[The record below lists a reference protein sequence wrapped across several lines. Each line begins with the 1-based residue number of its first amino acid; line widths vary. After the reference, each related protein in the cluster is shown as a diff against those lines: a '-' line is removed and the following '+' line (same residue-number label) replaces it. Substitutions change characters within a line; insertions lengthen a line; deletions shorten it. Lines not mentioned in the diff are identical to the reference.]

1 MVTRYV
7 VFIILIVLGFIV
19 CRLNKEPLTIIVT
32 IVYSFAL
39 LYYTFF
45 SRMEIVPAAV
55 AVGNYSSAP
64 AVKTWKSVLKEIF
77 VMQAYNKQQ
86 AFALNIL
93 LFVPLGYLIPTYFK
107 KLHWWQAVLI
117 GLCASFAI
125 EVLQNVTGCG
135 MFDLRDILA
144 NTIGATIGR
153 TMIVFLHGKDG
164 QWDNKD

>member
-7 VFIILIVLGFIV
+7 VFIILIVLGFIA
-19 CRLNKEPLTIIVT
+19 CRLNKKPLTIILT
-32 IVYSFAL
+32 IVYSLAL

-86 AFALNIL
+86 AFVLNIL

-107 KLHWWQAVLI
+107 KLHWWQVVLV
-117 GLCASFAI
+117 GLCCSFMI
-125 EVLQNVTGCG
+125 EVLQRVTGCG
-135 MFDLRDILA
+135 IFDPRDIMA
-144 NTIGATIGR
+144 NTIGAAIGGAMMAVLQR
-153 TMIVFLHGKDG
+153 
-164 QWDNKD
+164 